1 MIGTHLCFINIKL
14 LMKAKVPTAVTV
26 ALKQKMIP
34 SSDLFLIFINGTVSL
49 QLQEATM
56 NVLSL
61 SLSNAGATVHM
72 CPVST
77 YNVTSPNQ
85 YQ

>member
-14 LMKAKVPTAVTV
+14 LMKAKVPRAVAV

-34 SSDLFLIFINGTVSL
+34 SSDLFFIFINGTASL

-56 NVLSL
+56 SLAFHCPMQEPLSTR
-61 SLSNAGATVHM
+61 AH
-72 CPVST
+72 
-77 YNVTSPNQ
+77 
-85 YQ
+85 